1 MKDPKKPNASG
12 KVILRILK
20 DTKPIAGWLVLG
32 AVVSLVSVALSL
44 VTPEILRMLS
54 DRLYNYWEPMH
65 LGKPAVFDNAGF
77 GLECI
82 LLAAAYAGS
91 SLAAIGEMLIMNNV
105 VSKHFTCVIRIR
117 MSDKIRRLP
126 VRFVDQTPNGEI
138 ISHMTDDVSVM
149 GTTVH
154 SFLETLISGVLKL
167 LGIMVLIFLLNPIL
181 AAAVIIFVPLS
192 LILSAK
198 IAGKSEKYY
207 AKVRKKNGELYAL
220 TEETFTGFDTVKA
233 FHLEKRQRE
242 RQAELCGD
250 MRESARKGTF
260 LSSIV
265 QPIVSLSN
273 NVAYIAICILGGVF
287 VANGLFG
294 MSVGTIVAF
303 VLYARM
309 FAGPLES
316 IAQGFSM
323 LQQTIAS
330 AERVYKML
338 DEEEMTEANA
348 ETAPKGEG
356 NVRFEKVDFSYDP
369 KQPLIKGLTID
380 VHAGEKVAIVGPT
393 GGGKTTIVNLLMRF
407 YDVDGGKILVDGKD
421 IMQMPRSALRSVFS
435 MVLQD
440 TWLFSGTIYDNIAYG
455 RPDATEEE
463 VHEAARRA
471 HIDRFIRSLPKGYDT
486 VINEETTNI
495 SGGQKQLLTIARAY
509 LANRP
514 ILILDEATSNV
525 DTRTE
530 ILIQKTM
537 DDLMRDRTSFVI
549 AHRLSTIVDA
559 DTILVVNHGTIVEQ
573 GTHKELLA
581 KNGFYAEIYN
591 SQYELLN

>member
-1 MKDPKKPNASG
+1 MKKQKTSG
-12 KVILRILK
+12 KIVLRILK
-20 DTKPIAGWLVLG
+20 DTKPIAGWLALG
-32 AVVSLVSVALSL
+32 AFISLVSVALSL
-44 VTPEILRMLS
+44 VTPEILRTLS
-54 DRLYNYWEPMH
+54 DRLYDYWEPMH
-65 LGKPAVFDNAGF
+65 LGQPAVFDNHAFALG
-77 GLECI
+77 CV
-82 LLAAAYAGS
+82 LLAVAYAGS

-105 VSKHFTCVIRIR
+105 VSKHFTCAIRIR

-126 VRFVDQTPNGEI
+126 VRYVDQTPNGEI
-138 ISHMTDDVSVM
+138 ISHMTDDVSTM
-149 GTTVH
+149 GTTIH
-154 SFLETLISGVLKL
+154 SFLETMISGVLKL
-167 LGIMVLIFLLNPIL
+167 LGIIVLIFLLNPIL
-181 AAAVIIFVPLS
+181 AAAVIVFVPLS
-192 LILSAK
+192 LFLSAK
-198 IAGKSEKYY
+198 IAGKSEKYF
-207 AKVRKKNGELYAL
+207 AEVRKKNGEMYAL

-242 RQAELCGD
+242 RQAELCEN
-250 MRESARKGTF
+250 MRDAARKGTF
-260 LSSIV
+260 LASIV
-265 QPIVSLSN
+265 QPIVALSN
-273 NVAYIAICILGGVF
+273 NIAYIAICIIGGIF
-287 VANGLFG
+287 VANNLFG

-330 AERVYKML
+330 SERVYKLL
-338 DEEEMTEANA
+338 DEEEMTEAA
-348 ETAPKGEG
+348 EETAPAGKGD
-356 NVRFEKVDFSYDP
+356 VQFENVDFSYDP
-369 KQPLIKGLTID
+369 KQPLIKGLTIN
-380 VHAGEKVAIVGPT
+380 VHAGEKIAIVGPT

-407 YDVDGGKILVDGKD
+407 YDVDGGRILVDGKD
-421 IMQMPRSALRSVFS
+421 VMQMPRNALRSVFS

-463 VHEAARRA
+463 VHEAAKRA
-471 HIDRFIRSLPKGYDT
+471 HVDRFIRSLPNGYDT

-530 ILIQKTM
+530 ILIQRTM

-559 DTILVVNHGTIVEQ
+559 DTILVVNNGSIVEQ
-573 GTHKELLA
+573 GTHRELLE

>member
-1 MKDPKKPNASG
+1 MKQQNTSKKT
-12 KVILRILK
+12 VLRILK
-20 DTKPIAGWLVLG
+20 DTKPIAGWLVLS
-32 AVVSLVSVALSL
+32 AFISLVSVALSL
-44 VTPEILRMLS
+44 LTPEILRALS
-54 DRLYNYWEPMH
+54 DRLFNYWEPAH
-65 LGKPAVFDNAGF
+65 LGQSATLDSAAF
-77 GLECI
+77 GLECV

-91 SLAAIGEMLIMNNV
+91 SLAAVGEMLIMNNV
-105 VSKHFTCVIRIR
+105 VSKHFTCAIRIR

-126 VRFVDQTPNGEI
+126 VRYVDQTPNGEI
-138 ISHMTDDVSVM
+138 ISHMTDDVSMM

-167 LGIMVLIFLLNPIL
+167 IGIIVLIFLLNPIL
-181 AAAVIIFVPLS
+181 AAAVIVFVPLS
-192 LILSAK
+192 LVLSAK
-198 IAGKSEKYY
+198 IAGKSEKYF
-207 AKVRKKNGELYAL
+207 ASVRKKNGEMYAL

-233 FHLEKRQRE
+233 FHLENRQRE
-242 RQAELCGD
+242 RHAAICGD
-250 MRESARKGTF
+250 MREAAQKGTF

-265 QPIVSLSN
+265 QPIMALTN
-273 NVAYIAICILGGVF
+273 NIAYIAICIIGGIF
-287 VANGLFG
+287 VANDLFG

-330 AERVYKML
+330 SERVYKLL
-338 DEEEMTEANA
+338 DEEEMTEATA

-356 NVRFEKVDFSYDP
+356 NVVFENVDFSYDP
-369 KQPLIKGLTID
+369 KQPLIKGLTIS
-380 VHAGEKVAIVGPT
+380 VRAGEKVAIVGPT

-407 YDVDGGKILVDGKD
+407 YDVDGGRILVDGKD
-421 IMQMPRSALRSVFS
+421 VMQMPRNALRSVFS

-455 RPDATEEE
+455 RPDATADE
-463 VHEAARRA
+463 VREAARRA
-471 HIDRFIRSLPKGYDT
+471 HIDRFIESLPNGYDT

-573 GTHKELLA
+573 GTHKDLLA

-591 SQYELLN
+591 SQYALLN

>member
-1 MKDPKKPNASG
+1 MKKQKTSG
-12 KVILRILK
+12 KVVLRILK

-32 AVVSLVSVALSL
+32 AFISLISVALSL
-44 VTPEILRMLS
+44 VTPEILSALS
-54 DRLYNYWEPMH
+54 DRLYDYWEPMH
-65 LGKPAVFDNAGF
+65 LGEAATFDNHAFALG
-77 GLECI
+77 CV

-105 VSKHFTCVIRIR
+105 VSKHFTCAIRIR

-126 VRFVDQTPNGEI
+126 VRYVDQTPNGEI
-138 ISHMTDDVSVM
+138 ISHMTDDVSTM
-149 GTTVH
+149 GTTIH
-154 SFLETLISGVLKL
+154 SFLETMISGVLKL
-167 LGIMVLIFLLNPIL
+167 LGIIVLIFLLNPIL
-181 AAAVIIFVPLS
+181 AAAVIVFVPLS

-198 IAGKSEKYY
+198 IAGKSEKYF
-207 AKVRKKNGELYAL
+207 AEVRKKNGEMYAL

-242 RQAELCGD
+242 RQAELCAD
-250 MRESARKGTF
+250 MRDAARKGTF
-260 LSSIV
+260 LASIV
-265 QPIVSLSN
+265 QPIVALSN
-273 NVAYIAICILGGVF
+273 NIAYIAICIIGGIF
-287 VANGLFG
+287 VANNLFG

-330 AERVYKML
+330 SERVYKML
-338 DEEEMTEANA
+338 DEEEMTEQTE
-348 ETAPKGEG
+348 ETAPEG
-356 NVRFEKVDFSYDP
+356 RGDVQFENVDFSYDP

-407 YDVDGGKILVDGKD
+407 YDVDGGRILVDGKD
-421 IMQMPRSALRSVFS
+421 VMQMPRNALRSVFS

-455 RPDATEEE
+455 HPDATEEE
-463 VHEAARRA
+463 VHEAAKRA
-471 HIDRFIRSLPKGYDT
+471 HIDRFIRSLPNGYDT

-559 DTILVVNHGTIVEQ
+559 DTILVVNNGSIVEQ

>member
-1 MKDPKKPNASG
+1 MKKQKTSG
-12 KVILRILK
+12 KVVLRILK

-32 AVVSLVSVALSL
+32 AFISLISVALSL
-44 VTPEILRMLS
+44 VTPEILSALS
-54 DRLYNYWEPMH
+54 DRLYDYWEPMH
-65 LGKPAVFDNAGF
+65 LGEAATFDNHAFALG
-77 GLECI
+77 CV

-105 VSKHFTCVIRIR
+105 VSKHFTCAIRIR

-126 VRFVDQTPNGEI
+126 VRYVDQTPNGEI
-138 ISHMTDDVSVM
+138 ISHMTDDVSTM
-149 GTTVH
+149 GTTIH
-154 SFLETLISGVLKL
+154 SFLETMISGVLKL
-167 LGIMVLIFLLNPIL
+167 LGIIVLIFLLNPIL
-181 AAAVIIFVPLS
+181 AAAVIVFVPLS

-198 IAGKSEKYY
+198 IAGKSEKYF
-207 AKVRKKNGELYAL
+207 AEVRKKNGEMYAL

-242 RQAELCGD
+242 RQAELCAD
-250 MRESARKGTF
+250 MRDAARKGTF
-260 LSSIV
+260 LASIV
-265 QPIVSLSN
+265 QPIVALSN
-273 NVAYIAICILGGVF
+273 NIAYIAICIIGGIF
-287 VANGLFG
+287 VANNLFG

-330 AERVYKML
+330 SERVYKML
-338 DEEEMTEANA
+338 DEEEMTEQTE
-348 ETAPKGEG
+348 ETAPEG
-356 NVRFEKVDFSYDP
+356 RGDVQFENVDFSYDP

-407 YDVDGGKILVDGKD
+407 YDVDGGRILVDGKD
-421 IMQMPRSALRSVFS
+421 VMQMPRNALRSVFS

-463 VHEAARRA
+463 VHEAAKRA
-471 HIDRFIRSLPKGYDT
+471 HIDRFIRSLPNGYDT

-559 DTILVVNHGTIVEQ
+559 DTILVVNNGSIVEQ

>member
-1 MKDPKKPNASG
+1 MKNGKNTNAG
-12 KVILRILK
+12 KTVVRILK
-20 DTKPIAGWLVLG
+20 DTKPIAGWLTLG
-32 AVVSLVSVALSL
+32 ALISLVSVALSL
-44 VTPEILRMLS
+44 ATPAFVRNLS
-54 DRLYNYWEPMH
+54 DLLYNYWEPVH
-65 LGKPAVFDNAGF
+65 LGEPAVFDNAAFALG
-77 GLECI
+77 CV

-105 VSKHFTCVIRIR
+105 VSKHFTCAIRIR

-126 VRFVDQTPNGEI
+126 VRYVDQTPNGEI

-167 LGIMVLIFLLNPIL
+167 LGIIVLIFILNPIL
-181 AAAVIIFVPLS
+181 ACAVIVFVPLS
-192 LILSAK
+192 LVLSAK
-198 IAGKSEKYY
+198 IAGKSEKYF
-207 AKVRKKNGELYAL
+207 ATVRKKNGELYAL

-233 FHLEKRQRE
+233 FHLEGRQRD
-242 RQAELCGD
+242 RQSELCGD
-250 MRESARKGTF
+250 MREAAQKGTF
-260 LSSIV
+260 LASIV
-265 QPIVSLSN
+265 QPIVALSN
-273 NVAYIAICILGGVF
+273 NIAYIVICILGGVF
-287 VANGLFG
+287 VANNLFG
-294 MSVGTIVAF
+294 MSVGTIMAF
-303 VLYARM
+303 VIYARM

-338 DEEEMTEANA
+338 DEEEMTEATE

-356 NVRFEKVDFSYDP
+356 NVQFENVDFSYDP
-369 KQPLIKGLTID
+369 KQPLIQGLTID
-380 VHAGEKVAIVGPT
+380 VRAGEKVAIVGPT

-407 YDVDGGKILVDGKD
+407 YDVDGGRILVDGKD
-421 IMQMPRSALRSVFS
+421 IMKMPRNALRSVFS

-463 VHEAARRA
+463 VHEAAKRA
-471 HIDRFIRSLPKGYDT
+471 HIDRFIRSLPQGYDT

-537 DDLMRDRTSFVI
+537 DDLMKDRTSFVI

-559 DTILVVNHGTIVEQ
+559 DTILVVNHGSIVEQ
-573 GTHKELLA
+573 GTHRELLA
-581 KNGFYAEIYN
+581 KNGYYAEIYN

>member
-1 MKDPKKPNASG
+1 MKNGKNTNAG
-12 KVILRILK
+12 KTVVRILK

-32 AVVSLVSVALSL
+32 ALISLVSVALSL
-44 VTPEILRMLS
+44 ATPAFVRNLS
-54 DRLYNYWEPMH
+54 DLLYNYWEPVH
-65 LGKPAVFDNAGF
+65 LGEPAVFDNAAFALG
-77 GLECI
+77 CV

-105 VSKHFTCVIRIR
+105 VSKHFTCAIRIR

-126 VRFVDQTPNGEI
+126 VRYVDQTPNGEI

-167 LGIMVLIFLLNPIL
+167 LGIIVLIFILNPIL
-181 AAAVIIFVPLS
+181 ACAVIVFVPLS
-192 LILSAK
+192 LVLSAK
-198 IAGKSEKYY
+198 IAGKSEKYF
-207 AKVRKKNGELYAL
+207 ATVRKRNGQLYAL
-220 TEETFTGFDTVKA
+220 TEETFTGLDTVKA
-233 FHLEKRQRE
+233 YNLESRQCE
-242 RQAELCGD
+242 RQAELCGQ
-250 MRESARKGTF
+250 MRDAARKGNF
-260 LSSIV
+260 LAAIV
-265 QPIVSLSN
+265 QPIVALSN
-273 NVAYIAICILGGVF
+273 NIAYIVICILGGVF
-287 VANGLFG
+287 VANNLFG
-294 MSVGTIVAF
+294 MSVGTIMAF
-303 VLYARM
+303 VIYARM

-338 DEEEMTEANA
+338 DEEEMTEATE

-356 NVRFEKVDFSYDP
+356 NVQFESVDFSYDP
-369 KQPLIKGLTID
+369 KQPLIQGLTID
-380 VHAGEKVAIVGPT
+380 VRAGEKVAIVGPT

-407 YDVDGGKILVDGKD
+407 YDVDGGRILVDGKD
-421 IMQMPRSALRSVFS
+421 IMKMPRNALRSVFS

-463 VHEAARRA
+463 VHEAAKRA
-471 HIDRFIRSLPKGYDT
+471 HIDRFIRSLPQGYDT

-509 LANRP
+509 LVNRP

-537 DDLMRDRTSFVI
+537 DDLMKDRTSFVI

-573 GTHKELLA
+573 GTHRELLA
-581 KNGFYAEIYN
+581 KNGVYAEIYN

>member
-1 MKDPKKPNASG
+1 MKKRKTSG
-12 KVILRILK
+12 KIVLRILK
-20 DTKPIAGWLVLG
+20 DTKPIAGWLLLG
-32 AVVSLVSVALSL
+32 AFVSLVSVALSL
-44 VTPEILRMLS
+44 ATPEILSALS
-54 DRLYNYWEPMH
+54 DRLYDYWEPAH
-65 LGKPAVFDNAGF
+65 LGRPAAFDSRAFALG
-77 GLECI
+77 CT

-91 SLAAIGEMLIMNNV
+91 SLAGIAEMLIMNNV
-105 VSKHFTCVIRIR
+105 VSKHFTCAIRIR

-126 VRFVDQTPNGEI
+126 VRYVDQTPNGEI
-138 ISHMTDDVSVM
+138 ISHMTDDVSTM
-149 GTTVH
+149 GTTIH
-154 SFLETLISGVLKL
+154 SFLETLISGILKL
-167 LGIMVLIFLLNPIL
+167 LGIIVLIFLLNPIL
-181 AAAVIIFVPLS
+181 AAAVIVFVPLS
-192 LILSAK
+192 LFLSAK
-198 IAGKSEKYY
+198 IAGKSEKYF
-207 AKVRKKNGELYAL
+207 AAVRKKNGEMYAL
-220 TEETFTGFDTVKA
+220 TEETFSGFDTVKA

-242 RQAELCGD
+242 RQAELCGE
-250 MRESARKGTF
+250 MRDAARKGTF

-265 QPIVSLSN
+265 QPIVALSN
-273 NVAYIAICILGGVF
+273 NIAYIVICILGGVF
-287 VANGLFG
+287 VANNLFG

-323 LQQTIAS
+323 LQNTIAS
-330 AERVYKML
+330 AERVYRML
-338 DEEEMTEANA
+338 DEEEMTEVEE

-356 NVRFEKVDFSYDP
+356 NVSFENVDFSYDP

-380 VHAGEKVAIVGPT
+380 VRAGEKVAIVGPT

-407 YDVDGGKILVDGKD
+407 YDVDGGRILVDGKD
-421 IMQMPRSALRSVFS
+421 VMRMPRNALRSVFS

-463 VHEAARRA
+463 VREAAKRA
-471 HIDRFIRSLPKGYDT
+471 HVDRFIRSLPNGYDT

-537 DDLMRDRTSFVI
+537 DDLMKDRTSFVI

-573 GTHKELLA
+573 GTHKELLE

-591 SQYELLN
+591 SQYELLS

>member
-1 MKDPKKPNASG
+1 MKKQKTSG
-12 KVILRILK
+12 KIVLRILR

-32 AVVSLVSVALSL
+32 AFISLISVALSL
-44 VTPEILRMLS
+44 ATPEILRALS
-54 DRLYNYWEPMH
+54 DRLYNYWEPAH
-65 LGKPAVFDNAGF
+65 LGEPATFDNHAFALG
-77 GLECI
+77 CV

-91 SLAAIGEMLIMNNV
+91 SMAAIFEMLIMNNV
-105 VSKHFTCVIRIR
+105 VSKHFTCAIRIR

-126 VRFVDQTPNGEI
+126 VRYVDQTPNGEI
-138 ISHMTDDVSVM
+138 ISHMTDDVSTM
-149 GTTVH
+149 GTTIH

-167 LGIMVLIFLLNPIL
+167 LGIIVLIFILNPIL
-181 AAAVIIFVPLS
+181 AAAVIVFVPLS
-192 LILSAK
+192 LFLSAK
-198 IAGKSEKYY
+198 IAGKSEKYF
-207 AKVRKKNGELYAL
+207 ATVRKKNGEMYAL

-242 RQAELCGD
+242 RQAELCGE
-250 MRESARKGTF
+250 MREAAQKGTF
-260 LSSIV
+260 LASIV
-265 QPIVSLSN
+265 QPIVALSN
-273 NVAYIAICILGGVF
+273 NIAYIAICIIGGVF
-287 VANGLFG
+287 VANNLFG

-323 LQQTIAS
+323 LQHTIAS

-338 DEEEMTEANA
+338 DEEEMTEKTE
-348 ETAPKGEG
+348 ETAPDGVG
-356 NVRFEKVDFSYDP
+356 NVQFENVDFSYDP
-369 KQPLIKGLTID
+369 KQPLIKGLTIN

-421 IMQMPRSALRSVFS
+421 VMQMPRSELRSVFS

-455 RPDATEEE
+455 RPDATEAE
-463 VHEAARRA
+463 VHEAAKRA
-471 HIDRFIRSLPKGYDT
+471 HIDRFIRSLPNGYDT

-530 ILIQKTM
+530 ILIQRTM
-537 DDLMRDRTSFVI
+537 DDLMKDRTSFVI

-559 DTILVVNHGTIVEQ
+559 DTILVVNHGSIVEQ
-573 GTHKELLA
+573 GTHQQLLE

>member
-1 MKDPKKPNASG
+1 MKNGKNTNAG
-12 KVILRILK
+12 KTVVRILK

-32 AVVSLVSVALSL
+32 ALISLVSVALSL
-44 VTPEILRMLS
+44 ATPAFVRNLS
-54 DRLYNYWEPMH
+54 DLLYNYWEPVH
-65 LGKPAVFDNAGF
+65 LGEPAVFDNAAFALG
-77 GLECI
+77 CV

-105 VSKHFTCVIRIR
+105 VSKHFTCAIRIR

-126 VRFVDQTPNGEI
+126 VRYVDQTPNGEI

-167 LGIMVLIFLLNPIL
+167 LGIIVLIFILNPIL
-181 AAAVIIFVPLS
+181 ACAVIVFVPLS
-192 LILSAK
+192 LVLSAK
-198 IAGKSEKYY
+198 IAGKSEKYF
-207 AKVRKKNGELYAL
+207 ATVRKKNGELYAL

-233 FHLEKRQRE
+233 FHLEGRQRD
-242 RQAELCGD
+242 RQSELCGD
-250 MRESARKGTF
+250 MREAAQKGTF
-260 LSSIV
+260 LASIV
-265 QPIVSLSN
+265 QPIVALSN
-273 NVAYIAICILGGVF
+273 NIAYIVICILGGVF
-287 VANGLFG
+287 VANNLFG
-294 MSVGTIVAF
+294 MSVGTIMAF
-303 VLYARM
+303 VIYARM

-338 DEEEMTEANA
+338 DEEEMTEATE

-356 NVRFEKVDFSYDP
+356 NVQFENVDFSYDP
-369 KQPLIKGLTID
+369 KQPLIQGLTID
-380 VHAGEKVAIVGPT
+380 VRAGEKVAIVGPT

-407 YDVDGGKILVDGKD
+407 YDVDGGRILVDGKD
-421 IMQMPRSALRSVFS
+421 IMKMPRNALRSVFS

-455 RPDATEEE
+455 RSDATEEE
-463 VHEAARRA
+463 VHEAAKRA

-530 ILIQKTM
+530 ILIQRTM

-559 DTILVVNHGTIVEQ
+559 DIILVVNHGTIVEQ
-573 GTHKELLA
+573 GTHRELLE

>member
-1 MKDPKKPNASG
+1 MKQKNAASS
-12 KVILRILK
+12 KVVLRILK
-20 DTKPIAGWLVLG
+20 DTRPIAGWLAVG
-32 AVVSLVSVALSL
+32 AFISLVSVALSL
-44 VTPEILRMLS
+44 VTPEILRALS
-54 DRLYNYWEPMH
+54 DRLYDYWEPVH
-65 LGKPAVFDNAGF
+65 LGQSASFDNGAF
-77 GLECI
+77 GLECV

-91 SLAAIGEMLIMNNV
+91 SLAAIFEMLIMNNV
-105 VSKHFTCVIRIR
+105 VSKHFTCAIRIR

-126 VRFVDQTPNGEI
+126 VRYVDQTPNGEI
-138 ISHMTDDVSVM
+138 ISHMTDDVSMM
-149 GTTVH
+149 GTTIH
-154 SFLETLISGVLKL
+154 SFLETIISGVLKL
-167 LGIMVLIFLLNPIL
+167 LGIIVLVFLLNPIL
-181 AAAVIIFVPLS
+181 ACAVIVFVPLS

-207 AKVRKKNGELYAL
+207 ATVRKKNGELYAL

-233 FHLEKRQRE
+233 FHLEGRQRE
-242 RQAELCGD
+242 RQAELCGE
-250 MRESARKGTF
+250 MREAARKGTF
-260 LSSIV
+260 LSAIV
-265 QPIVSLSN
+265 QPIVALTN
-273 NVAYIAICILGGVF
+273 NVAYIAICILGGIF
-287 VANGLFG
+287 VANGWFG
-294 MSVGTIVAF
+294 MRIGTIVAF

-316 IAQGFSM
+316 IANGFSM
-323 LQQTIAS
+323 LQNTIAS

-338 DEEEMTEANA
+338 DEEEMTETEG
-348 ETAPKGEG
+348 ETAPDGTG
-356 NVRFEKVDFSYDP
+356 NVQFENVDFSYDS

-407 YDVDGGKILVDGKD
+407 YDVDGGRILVDGKD
-421 IMQMPRSALRSVFS
+421 VYRMPRNQLRSVFS

-455 RPDATEEE
+455 RPDATEDE
-463 VHEAARRA
+463 VHEAAKRA
-471 HIDRFIRSLPKGYDT
+471 HIDRFIRSLPNGYDT

-530 ILIQKTM
+530 ILIQRTM
-537 DDLMRDRTSFVI
+537 DDLMKDRTSFVI

-581 KNGFYAEIYN
+581 ENGFYAEIYN

>member
-1 MKDPKKPNASG
+1 MKQKNAASS
-12 KVILRILK
+12 KVVLRILK
-20 DTKPIAGWLVLG
+20 DTRPIAGWLAVG
-32 AVVSLVSVALSL
+32 AFISLVSVALSL
-44 VTPEILRMLS
+44 VTPEILRALS
-54 DRLYNYWEPMH
+54 DRLYDYWEPVH
-65 LGKPAVFDNAGF
+65 LGQSASFDNGAF
-77 GLECI
+77 GLECV

-91 SLAAIGEMLIMNNV
+91 SLAAIFEMLIMNNV
-105 VSKHFTCVIRIR
+105 VSKHFTCAIRIR

-126 VRFVDQTPNGEI
+126 VRYVDQTPNGEI
-138 ISHMTDDVSVM
+138 ISHMTDDVSMM
-149 GTTVH
+149 GTTIH
-154 SFLETLISGVLKL
+154 GFLETIISGVLKL
-167 LGIMVLIFLLNPIL
+167 LGIIVLVFLLNPIL
-181 AAAVIIFVPLS
+181 ACAVIVFVPLS

-207 AKVRKKNGELYAL
+207 ATVRKKNGELYAL

-233 FHLEKRQRE
+233 FHLEGRQRE
-242 RQAELCGD
+242 RQAELCGE
-250 MRESARKGTF
+250 MREAARKGTF
-260 LSSIV
+260 LSAIV
-265 QPIVSLSN
+265 QPIVALTN
-273 NVAYIAICILGGVF
+273 NVAYIAICILGGIF
-287 VANGLFG
+287 VANGWFG
-294 MSVGTIVAF
+294 MRIGTIVAF

-316 IAQGFSM
+316 IANGFSM
-323 LQQTIAS
+323 LQNTIAS

-338 DEEEMTEANA
+338 DEEEMTETEG
-348 ETAPKGEG
+348 ETAPDGTG
-356 NVRFEKVDFSYDP
+356 NVQFENVDFSYDP
-369 KQPLIKGLTID
+369 KQPLIKGLTND

-407 YDVDGGKILVDGKD
+407 YDVDGGRILVDGKD
-421 IMQMPRSALRSVFS
+421 VYRMPRNQLRSVFS

-455 RPDATEEE
+455 RPDATEDE
-463 VHEAARRA
+463 VHEAAKRA
-471 HIDRFIRSLPKGYDT
+471 HIDRFIRSLPNGYDT

-530 ILIQKTM
+530 ILIQRTM
-537 DDLMRDRTSFVI
+537 DDLMKDRTSFVI

-573 GTHKELLA
+573 GTHEELLA
-581 KNGFYAEIYN
+581 ENGFYAEIYN

>member
-1 MKDPKKPNASG
+1 MKQKNAASS
-12 KVILRILK
+12 KVVLRILK
-20 DTKPIAGWLVLG
+20 DTRPIAGWLAVG
-32 AVVSLVSVALSL
+32 AFISLVSVALSL
-44 VTPEILRMLS
+44 VTPEILRALS
-54 DRLYNYWEPMH
+54 DRLYDYWEPVH
-65 LGKPAVFDNAGF
+65 LGQSASFDNGAF
-77 GLECI
+77 GLECV

-91 SLAAIGEMLIMNNV
+91 SLAAIFEMLIMNNV
-105 VSKHFTCVIRIR
+105 VSKHFTCAIRIR

-126 VRFVDQTPNGEI
+126 VRYVDQTPNGEI
-138 ISHMTDDVSVM
+138 ISHMTDDVSMM
-149 GTTVH
+149 GTTIH
-154 SFLETLISGVLKL
+154 SFLETIISGVLKL
-167 LGIMVLIFLLNPIL
+167 LGIIVLVFLLNPIL
-181 AAAVIIFVPLS
+181 ACAVIVFVPLS

-207 AKVRKKNGELYAL
+207 ATVRKKNGELYAL

-233 FHLEKRQRE
+233 FHLEGRQRE
-242 RQAELCGD
+242 RQAELCGE
-250 MRESARKGTF
+250 MREAARKGTF
-260 LSSIV
+260 LSAIV
-265 QPIVSLSN
+265 QPIVALTN
-273 NVAYIAICILGGVF
+273 NVAYIAICILGGIF
-287 VANGLFG
+287 VANGWFG
-294 MSVGTIVAF
+294 MRIGTIVAF

-316 IAQGFSM
+316 IANGFSM
-323 LQQTIAS
+323 LQNTIAS

-338 DEEEMTEANA
+338 DEEEMTETEG
-348 ETAPKGEG
+348 ETAPDGTG
-356 NVRFEKVDFSYDP
+356 NVQFENVDFSYDP
-369 KQPLIKGLTID
+369 KQPLIKDLTID

-407 YDVDGGKILVDGKD
+407 YDVDGGRILVDGKD
-421 IMQMPRSALRSVFS
+421 VYRMPRNQLRSVFS

-455 RPDATEEE
+455 RPDATEDE
-463 VHEAARRA
+463 VHEAAKRA
-471 HIDRFIRSLPKGYDT
+471 HIDRFIRSLPNGYDT

-530 ILIQKTM
+530 ILIQRTM
-537 DDLMRDRTSFVI
+537 DDLMKDRTSFVI

-581 KNGFYAEIYN
+581 ENGFYAEIYN

>member
-1 MKDPKKPNASG
+1 MKKQNTSG
-12 KVILRILK
+12 KTVLRILK

-32 AVVSLVSVALSL
+32 AFISLVSVALSL
-44 VTPEILRMLS
+44 ATPEILRALS
-54 DRLYNYWEPMH
+54 DRLYNYWEPAH
-65 LGKPAVFDNAGF
+65 LGQPAVLDKAKF
-77 GLECI
+77 GLECV

-91 SLAAIGEMLIMNNV
+91 SLAMIGEMLIMNNV
-105 VSKHFTCVIRIR
+105 VSKHFTCAIRIR

-126 VRFVDQTPNGEI
+126 VRYVDQTPNGEI
-138 ISHMTDDVSVM
+138 ISHMTDDVSTM

-167 LGIMVLIFLLNPIL
+167 IGIIVLIFLLNPIL

-198 IAGKSEKYY
+198 IAGKSEKYF
-207 AKVRKKNGELYAL
+207 AEVRKKNGEIYAL
-220 TEETFTGFDTVKA
+220 TEETFSGFDTVKA
-233 FHLEKRQRE
+233 FHQEGRQRE
-242 RQAELCGD
+242 RHAALCGD
-250 MRESARKGTF
+250 MRDASRKGTF
-260 LSSIV
+260 LASIV
-265 QPIVSLSN
+265 QPIVALSN
-273 NVAYIAICILGGVF
+273 NIAYIAICIIGGVF
-287 VANGLFG
+287 VANNLFG

-323 LQQTIAS
+323 LQHTIAS
-330 AERVYKML
+330 SERVYKML
-338 DEEEMTEANA
+338 DEEEMTECTQ
-348 ETAPKGEG
+348 ETAPNGEG
-356 NVRFEKVDFSYDP
+356 NVRFENVDFSYDP

-407 YDVDGGKILVDGKD
+407 YDVDGGRILVDGKD
-421 IMQMPRSALRSVFS
+421 IMKMPRNALRSVFS

-455 RPDATEEE
+455 KPDATEAE
-463 VHEAARRA
+463 VHEAAKRA

-559 DTILVVNHGTIVEQ
+559 DTILVVNQGSIVEQ
-573 GTHKELLA
+573 GTHKELLK

>member
-1 MKDPKKPNASG
+1 MKNGKNTNAG
-12 KVILRILK
+12 KTVVRILK
-20 DTKPIAGWLVLG
+20 DTKPIAGWLTLG
-32 AVVSLVSVALSL
+32 ALISLISVALSL
-44 VTPEILRMLS
+44 ATPAFVRNLS
-54 DRLYNYWEPMH
+54 DLLYNYWEPVH
-65 LGKPAVFDNAGF
+65 LGEPAVFDNAAFALG
-77 GLECI
+77 CV

-105 VSKHFTCVIRIR
+105 VSKHFTCAIRIR

-126 VRFVDQTPNGEI
+126 VRYVDQTPNGEI

-167 LGIMVLIFLLNPIL
+167 LGIIVLIFILNPIL
-181 AAAVIIFVPLS
+181 ACAVIVFVPLS
-192 LILSAK
+192 LVLSAK
-198 IAGKSEKYY
+198 IAGKSEKYF
-207 AKVRKKNGELYAL
+207 ATVRKKNGELYAL

-233 FHLEKRQRE
+233 FHLEGRQRD
-242 RQAELCGD
+242 RQSELCGD
-250 MRESARKGTF
+250 MREAAQKGTF
-260 LSSIV
+260 LASIV
-265 QPIVSLSN
+265 QPIVALSN
-273 NVAYIAICILGGVF
+273 NVAYIVICILGGVF
-287 VANGLFG
+287 VANNLFG
-294 MSVGTIVAF
+294 MSVGTIMAF
-303 VLYARM
+303 VIYARM

-338 DEEEMTEANA
+338 DEEEMTETTE

-356 NVRFEKVDFSYDP
+356 NVQFENVDFSYDP
-369 KQPLIKGLTID
+369 KQPLIQGLTID
-380 VHAGEKVAIVGPT
+380 VRAGEKVAIVGPT

-407 YDVDGGKILVDGKD
+407 YDVDGGRILVDGKD
-421 IMQMPRSALRSVFS
+421 IMKMPRNALRSVFS

-463 VHEAARRA
+463 VHEAAKRA
-471 HIDRFIRSLPKGYDT
+471 HIDRFIRSLPQGYDT

-495 SGGQKQLLTIARAY
+495 SGGQNQLLTIARAY

-537 DDLMRDRTSFVI
+537 DDLMKDRTSFVI

-573 GTHKELLA
+573 GTHRELLA

>member
-1 MKDPKKPNASG
+1 MKKQNTSKKT
-12 KVILRILK
+12 VLRILK
-20 DTKPIAGWLVLG
+20 DTKPIAGWLVLS
-32 AVVSLVSVALSL
+32 AFISLISVALSL
-44 VTPEILRMLS
+44 LTPEILRALS
-54 DRLYNYWEPMH
+54 DRLYNYWEPVH
-65 LGKPAVFDNAGF
+65 LGQSATLDSAAF
-77 GLECI
+77 GLECV

-105 VSKHFTCVIRIR
+105 VSKHFTCAIRIR

-126 VRFVDQTPNGEI
+126 VRYVDQTPNGEI
-138 ISHMTDDVSVM
+138 ISHMTDDVSMM

-154 SFLETLISGVLKL
+154 SFLETLISGILKL
-167 LGIMVLIFLLNPIL
+167 IGIIVLIFLLNPIL
-181 AAAVIIFVPLS
+181 AAAVIVFVPLS
-192 LILSAK
+192 LVLSAK
-198 IAGKSEKYY
+198 IAGKSEKYF
-207 AKVRKKNGELYAL
+207 ASVRKKNGEMYAL

-233 FHLEKRQRE
+233 FHLENRQRE
-242 RQAELCGD
+242 RHAAICAD
-250 MRESARKGTF
+250 MCEAAQKGTF

-265 QPIVSLSN
+265 QPIMALTN
-273 NVAYIAICILGGVF
+273 NIAYIAICIIGGIF
-287 VANGLFG
+287 VANNLFG

-330 AERVYKML
+330 SERVYKLL
-338 DEEEMTEANA
+338 DEEEMTEATE

-356 NVRFEKVDFSYDP
+356 NVVFENVDFSYDP
-369 KQPLIKGLTID
+369 KQPLIKGLTIS
-380 VHAGEKVAIVGPT
+380 VRAGEKVAIVGPT

-407 YDVDGGKILVDGKD
+407 YDVDGGRILVDGKD
-421 IMQMPRSALRSVFS
+421 VMQMPRNALRSVFS

-455 RPDATEEE
+455 RPDATADE
-463 VHEAARRA
+463 VREAARRA
-471 HIDRFIRSLPKGYDT
+471 HIDRFIESLPNGYDT

-537 DDLMRDRTSFVI
+537 DDLMKDRTSFVI

-573 GTHKELLA
+573 GTHKELLE

>member
-1 MKDPKKPNASG
+1 MKNGKNTNAG
-12 KVILRILK
+12 KTVVRILK
-20 DTKPIAGWLVLG
+20 DTKPIAGWLTLG
-32 AVVSLVSVALSL
+32 ALISLVSVALSL
-44 VTPEILRMLS
+44 ATPAFVRNLS
-54 DRLYNYWEPMH
+54 DLLYNYWEPVH
-65 LGKPAVFDNAGF
+65 LGEPAVFDNAAFALG
-77 GLECI
+77 CV

-105 VSKHFTCVIRIR
+105 VSKHFTCAIRIR

-126 VRFVDQTPNGEI
+126 VRYVDQTPNGEI

-167 LGIMVLIFLLNPIL
+167 LGIIVLIFILNPIL
-181 AAAVIIFVPLS
+181 ACAVIVFVPLS
-192 LILSAK
+192 LVLSAK
-198 IAGKSEKYY
+198 IAGKSEKYF
-207 AKVRKKNGELYAL
+207 ATVRKKNGELYAL

-233 FHLEKRQRE
+233 FHLEGRQRD
-242 RQAELCGD
+242 RQSELCGD
-250 MRESARKGTF
+250 MREAAQKGTF
-260 LSSIV
+260 LASIV
-265 QPIVSLSN
+265 QPIVALSN
-273 NVAYIAICILGGVF
+273 NIAYIVICILGGVF
-287 VANGLFG
+287 VANNLFG
-294 MSVGTIVAF
+294 MSVGTIMAF
-303 VLYARM
+303 VIYARM

-338 DEEEMTEANA
+338 DEEEMTEATE

-356 NVRFEKVDFSYDP
+356 NVQFENVDFSYDP
-369 KQPLIKGLTID
+369 KQPLIQGLTID
-380 VHAGEKVAIVGPT
+380 VRAGEKVAIVGPT

-407 YDVDGGKILVDGKD
+407 YDVDGGRILVDGTD
-421 IMQMPRSALRSVFS
+421 IMKMPRNALRSVFS

-463 VHEAARRA
+463 VHEAAKRA

-530 ILIQKTM
+530 ILIQRTM

-559 DTILVVNHGTIVEQ
+559 DTILVVNNGSIVEQ
-573 GTHKELLA
+573 GTHRELLE

>member
-1 MKDPKKPNASG
+1 MKKQKTSG
-12 KVILRILK
+12 TIVLRILK

-32 AVVSLVSVALSL
+32 AFISLISVALSL
-44 VTPEILRMLS
+44 ATPKILSALS
-54 DRLYNYWEPMH
+54 DRLYDYWEPMH
-65 LGKPAVFDNAGF
+65 LGKMATFDNHAFALG
-77 GLECI
+77 CV

-91 SLAAIGEMLIMNNV
+91 SLAAIAEMLIMNNV
-105 VSKHFTCVIRIR
+105 VSKHFTCAIRIR

-126 VRFVDQTPNGEI
+126 VRYVDQTPNGEI
-138 ISHMTDDVSVM
+138 ISHMTDDVSTM
-149 GTTVH
+149 GTTIH

-167 LGIMVLIFLLNPIL
+167 LGIIVLIFMLNPIL
-181 AAAVIIFVPLS
+181 AAAVIVFVPLS

-198 IAGKSEKYY
+198 IAGKSEKYF
-207 AKVRKKNGELYAL
+207 AEVRKKNGEMYAL

-233 FHLEKRQRE
+233 FHLEGRQRE
-242 RQAELCGD
+242 RQTALCND
-250 MRESARKGTF
+250 MRDAARKGTF
-260 LSSIV
+260 LASIV
-265 QPIVSLSN
+265 QPIVALSN
-273 NVAYIAICILGGVF
+273 NIAYIAICIIGGIF
-287 VANGLFG
+287 VANNLFG

-323 LQQTIAS
+323 LQHTIAS

-338 DEEEMTEANA
+338 DEEEMTEVTE
-348 ETAPKGEG
+348 ETAPEGKG
-356 NVRFEKVDFSYDP
+356 NVRFENVDFSYDP
-369 KQPLIKGLTID
+369 KQPLIKGLTIN
-380 VHAGEKVAIVGPT
+380 VHAGEKVAVVGPT

-407 YDVDGGKILVDGKD
+407 YDVDGGRILVDGKD
-421 IMQMPRSALRSVFS
+421 VMKMPRNALRSVFS

-463 VHEAARRA
+463 VHEAAKRA
-471 HIDRFIRSLPKGYDT
+471 HVDRFIRSLPKGYDT

-530 ILIQKTM
+530 ILIQRTM
-537 DDLMRDRTSFVI
+537 DDLMKDRTSFVI

-559 DTILVVNHGTIVEQ
+559 DTILVVNNGSIVEQ
-573 GTHKELLA
+573 GTHKELLE